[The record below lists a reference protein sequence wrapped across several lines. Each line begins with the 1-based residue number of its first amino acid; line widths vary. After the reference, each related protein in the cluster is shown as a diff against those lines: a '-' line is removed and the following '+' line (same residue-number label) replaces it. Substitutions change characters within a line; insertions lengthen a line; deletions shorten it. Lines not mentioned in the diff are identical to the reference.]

1 MDIAENAALVV
12 VDVQKGFEELE
23 YWGAR
28 NNPAADDNIAAL
40 IDVWQGSGR
49 PVVFVRHDSVK
60 PGSPLRLG
68 YEGNEFKEYVEGR
81 RGKGAGAELFVTK
94 TVNSAFL
101 GTPDL
106 GAWLTA
112 QGISQIVVAG
122 IQTNMCAETTAR
134 MGGNLGYDVLF
145 AYDATYTFDLEGPF
159 GWRRG
164 ADEIAQASAVSL
176 HGGGFARVVTTE
188 ELVASAAG

>member
-40 IDVWQGSGR
+40 IDVWQGSAR

-81 RGKGAGAELFVTK
+81 
-94 TVNSAFL
+94 
-101 GTPDL
+101 
-106 GAWLTA
+106 
-112 QGISQIVVAG
+112 
-122 IQTNMCAETTAR
+122 
-134 MGGNLGYDVLF
+134 
-145 AYDATYTFDLEGPF
+145 
-159 GWRRG
+159 
-164 ADEIAQASAVSL
+164 
-176 HGGGFARVVTTE
+176 
-188 ELVASAAG
+188 